1 MNMTPTVKDVENEV
15 RELAYERR
23 YYIYDDFNE
32 SGGCQYINNGQGSCI
47 VGKALVNLDIDPE
60 EIIRL
65 EGNPASTVVS
75 ELVDSGW
82 QASLDWL
89 DNVQIEQD
97 NGTPWGEAV
106 LIADELRG

>member
-1 MNMTPTVKDVENEV
+1 MTITAKDVENEV
-15 RELAYERR
+15 RELAYEHR

-32 SGGCQYINNGQGSCI
+32 RGLCRYINQGQGSCL

-60 EIIRL
+60 TIIRL
-65 EGNPASTVVS
+65 EGNPASEVVA
-75 ELVDSGW
+75 ELLGPGE
-82 QASLDWL
+82 QASLEWL
-89 DNVQIEQD
+89 DTVQCEQD